1 MIDRTLDQINKII
14 PQRWQWLLA
23 HGGFR
28 RYFKNTS
35 WMLVGQLMSIVSL
48 LVNIWVARYLGPEEF
63 GSFSYVI
70 AFIGIF
76 SFIANLGIADVIIK
90 ELVNNPEDRDKTMG
104 TSFRLLFFSGL
115 IAFFVSSASAFIF
128 EQNTFLRL
136 LIILASSSFLFSS
149 FNIIP
154 HYFQASVLAKKNAIA
169 QMITI
174 VVSSAFKIYLILS
187 TQSLLFFVLAFLLD
201 SIIFTIIY
209 LVNYRREGLN
219 FWVWKYDK
227 TIFKKIFS
235 ASVLLMFAAA
245 AGYLLMKVDQVMIKS
260 YLDEAAVGY
269 YAAAV
274 KMSEA
279 WYFIPG
285 IICTSLFPAII
296 NAKKVSASSYKKRLT
311 NLFIFLFL
319 FALII
324 ALVISLCSG
333 LIIKILYGPS
343 FLASVP
349 VLRIYVWSSLGMFL
363 IAGIN
368 KYLLVENKLKQ
379 LFLYNVSAVLINIA
393 LNIYLLPRVG
403 LLGAAW
409 ATLISY
415 SLWPILVFLTEK
427 VFKKKIIKPSFN
439 ES

>member
-1 MIDRTLDQINKII
+1 MIDRTLDRINKII

-35 WMLVGQLMSIVSL
+35 WMFVAQVMSIVSL
-48 LVNIWVARYLGPEEF
+48 FVNVWVARYLGPEEF

-90 ELVNNPEDRDKTMG
+90 ELVNKPEDRDKIMG
-104 TSFRLLFFSGL
+104 TSFRLLFFSSL

-174 VVSSAFKIYLILS
+174 VVSSAFKIYLIIS
-187 TQSLLFFVLAFLLD
+187 GQSLLFFVFAFLLD
-201 SIIFTIIY
+201 SVVFTIIY
-209 LVNYRREGLN
+209 LINYRREGFKILA
-219 FWVWKYDK
+219 WKYDK
-227 TIFKKIFS
+227 LIFKKIFS
-235 ASVLLMFAAA
+235 ASILLMFASA

-260 YLDEAAVGY
+260 YLDEVAVGY

-296 NAKKVSASSYKKRLT
+296 NAKKVSSLSYRKRLT

-319 FALII
+319 FAFLI
-324 ALVISLCSG
+324 AVVITFLSG
-333 LIIKILYGPS
+333 FIIQKLYGPS
-343 FLASVP
+343 FLASVS

-379 LFLYNVSAVLINIA
+379 LFLYNVAAVLINIA
-393 LNIYLLPRVG
+393 LNNYLLPKIG

-415 SLWPILVFLTEK
+415 SLWPVFVFLTEGG
-427 VFKKKIIKPSFN
+427 FRKKRN
-439 ES
+439 NTL